1 MEGTTIRD
9 NVVEIRPGTTAQTD
23 RERELVECLL
33 TELRKHRELNIEID
47 SVMMCFLG
55 SKTEYDKDG
64 KEEESDPYS
73 LSIFRLVDE
82 SRPIG
87 MTLSYMSAYIQ
98 KYALE
103 EFRFSE

>member
-1 MEGTTIRD
+1 MEGSTIRD

-33 TELRKHRELNIEID
+33 TELRKNRELNIEID
-47 SVMMCFLG
+47 SVLMCFLG
-55 SKTEYDKDG
+55 SKIEDG
-64 KEEESDPYS
+64 KEEESDPYC
-73 LSIFRLVDE
+73 LSVFRLVDE

-98 KYALE
+98 KYTLD